1 MSLKK
6 LVNDKELWDAFS
18 EELDRLIAGQ
28 HKSMESV
35 EDPKDMYRSQGSIH
49 ALRRLKHMRDQVNG
63 QR

>member
-6 LVNDKELWDAFS
+6 IVNDKELWDALC

-35 EDPKDMYRSQGSIH
+35 EDPKDMYRSQGSIQT
-49 ALRRLKHMRDQVNG
+49 LRRLKYMRDYVNG
-63 QR
+63 SK